1 MDLASSSPADPILG
15 LLENYASLN
24 LSTITT
30 LPSLPSPLEFLRF
43 VAQNRPFVIRGG
55 AADWKAVQEWNV
67 ATLKTLLEGVDIN
80 VAVTPFGSR
89 LYLSSPI
96 QYTSYPST
104 PQYVDMPAAN
114 INNTTLRNADSPVLS
129 PSGELLFVKPHE
141 EQQPF
146 SQFLDFIIAQEK
158 SLSSRSISPSTQPP
172 GGEVRYAQTQN
183 DNLPNEYALLSTHVP
198 PSIPFSRIAL
208 NSQPDAVNLWIGNSL
223 STTALH
229 KDNYENIYVQIIGRK
244 TFLLIPPIA
253 WSAVAERPLR
263 PASYARLAQHSPR
276 HLPGGG
282 FEIVEEAGDPV
293 PFATWDPDSPL
304 GAEEGNGTRYSKWV
318 EPLRVELR
326 EGDMLYLPAQWYHK
340 VSQSCSEEGIC
351 VAVNYWHDMEFGG
364 GFWPMCNFVRDV
376 GLAATSG
383 TGGS

>member
-80 VAVTPFGSR
+80 VAVTPFG
-89 LYLSSPI
+89 
-96 QYTSYPST
+96 
-104 PQYVDMPAAN
+104 
-114 INNTTLRNADSPVLS
+114 NADSPVLS